1 MKKILAFLLVAV
13 MIFCLSA
20 CGNPYKDIT
29 DKQIEEYVESGRLG
43 DIHCYYSN
51 FNADRTDDEILVH
64 FPADVYNEETDV
76 FYDKDGDTCVQFF
89 GEKKFYDSETGE
101 EIPEDKIEI
110 GQLVS
115 AFKRTKWDVMLPH
128 FFFHV
133 LPRSEYAFAPYVF
146 DRIENAV

>member
-29 DKQIEEYVESGRLG
+29 DKQIEEYVESGKLG

-110 GQLVS
+110 GQLLKVTFNGE
-115 AFKRTKWDVMLPH
+115 AYDKDPVTIK
-128 FFFHV
+128 
-133 LPRSEYAFAPYVF
+133 
-146 DRIENAV
+146 AVKVVVCR